1 MARKRHL
8 FFRRILSFL
17 RLIKSRLASWLSKK
31 IAYLSL
37 LLSLFVLSSFLPVI
51 AQETVSQNSSSATI
65 LIKQAEFN
73 YNLGEYQQAAE
84 LLKQATNELEN
95 NPQLQA
101 IALTNLSLVYQQQG
115 KWQLAQTAINESLA
129 ILQQDTKNNLVLL
142 ARAWEVQGKL
152 QLAIG
157 KASEAITS
165 WQKAIANYEKIED
178 KQSEIRTQ
186 IHLTVALQELGL
198 YREAFKQLTTIKPEE
213 IEANLVL
220 GAWLQNLGNIVRVV
234 GNVNEIESI
243 SPTNICQLKEKES
256 TDYLKISACLLK
268 YSLETSN
275 SPQLKAEVSL
285 DLGNTYTAMYQRAKD
300 AFERAVTPSNQ
311 LNKQWKFIKKAI
323 KYYEKA
329 ENTTNLLLTR
339 LQAQINQLSLLIDFQ
354 PQLAKIED
362 ELLRQE
368 ATNSIHRQ
376 IEQIPDIFAKINNLS
391 ISKSAI
397 FTRIN

>member
-311 LNKQWKFIKKAI
+311 L
-323 KYYEKA
+323 
-329 ENTTNLLLTR
+329 
-339 LQAQINQLSLLIDFQ
+339 
-354 PQLAKIED
+354 
-362 ELLRQE
+362 
-368 ATNSIHRQ
+368 
-376 IEQIPDIFAKINNLS
+376 
-391 ISKSAI
+391 
-397 FTRIN
+397 